1 MANTVASSTDS
12 DGPRTSCV
20 EFSGTS
26 GASWAYIYIGSDTK
40 LSNNIGV
47 LTNEIYA
54 DETVAKLELLRI
66 EWYSETNQVYHSKMA
81 QVLYKPP

>member
-1 MANTVASSTDS
+1 MASSTDS
-12 DGPRTSCV
+12 DGPRTSCI

-26 GASWAYIYIGSDTK
+26 GASWAYLYVGSNSK

-54 DETVAKLELLRI
+54 DESVAKLELHRI
-66 EWYSETNQVYHSKMA
+66 EWSSEINQVSQSKMA

>member
-1 MANTVASSTDS
+1 MGSSTDS

-26 GASWAYIYIGSDTK
+26 GTSWAYIYIGSNTK

-66 EWYSETNQVYHSKMA
+66 EWTSEINQVSNS
-81 QVLYKPP
+81 